1 MLEPQHK
8 QTLTILTILID
19 IFLLY
24 VLYRVSFNIKD
35 KIWIYT
41 VLISHVFFLHA
52 LYRYNR
58 TILDLIHP
66 LIFILPFLS
75 LFATNVWIK
84 LISAILLIIIQLL
97 WIKENKCILNEKT
110 TEFGY
115 GDELAF
121 ATLITSS
128 LLCLNI
134 GYKANKKL

>member
-1 MLEPQHK
+1 MIESQHK
-8 QTLTILTILID
+8 QTLTILTMSID
-19 IFLLY
+19 IFLVY
-24 VLYRVSFNIKD
+24 VLYRVPFNIKD

-41 VLISHVFFLHA
+41 VLVSHVIFLHA
-52 LYRYNR
+52 LYTDNR
-58 TILDLIHP
+58 TTLDIIHP

-75 LFATNVWIK
+75 LFATNIWIK
-84 LISAILLIIIQLL
+84 TISAILLIIIQLL

-121 ATLITSS
+121 ATLITTS

-134 GYKANKKL
+134 WYKANKKL

>member
-8 QTLTILTILID
+8 QTLTALTLSID

-24 VLYRVSFNIKD
+24 VLYRVPFNIKD

-41 VLISHVFFLHA
+41 VLVSHVIFLHA
-52 LYRYNR
+52 LYTDNR
-58 TILDLIHP
+58 TTLDLIHP

-75 LFATNVWIK
+75 LFATNIWIK
-84 LISAILLIIIQLL
+84 TISAILLIIIQLL

-121 ATLITSS
+121 ATLITTS